1 MSDTPPAG
9 RPSPDLRAIVRRARV
24 EEADR
29 AEAVAALRGAEL
41 ARLELLRDAIE
52 PVLAQIPGDVD
63 TFDAGLVPG
72 EHPRLFIDMIAFV
85 EMAHDRRQY
94 RFVQDTRHG
103 RITLAE
109 TDRLDDMSD
118 AVASYIARRLVRR
131 EKALASAEYEMLRP
145 AVADPQPAETLV
157 YRPVPDRP
165 ARGWPAR
172 VLLIALEYAGIVA
185 LCILA
190 VVLLRY
196 ACVGWLGVRR

>member
-1 MSDTPPAG
+1 MSDTPGTG
-9 RPSPDLRAIVRRARV
+9 RSTPDLRAIVRRARV
-24 EEADR
+24 EEAER
-29 AEAVAALRGAEL
+29 AEAVVALRGAEF

-52 PVLAQIPGDVD
+52 PILAQVPEDVD
-63 TFDAGLVPG
+63 TFDTGLVPG

-85 EMAHDRRQY
+85 EMGHDRRQY

-109 TDRLDDMSD
+109 SDRLDDMTD

-131 EKALASAEYEMLRP
+131 EKALASTEYEGIRP
-145 AVADPQPAETLV
+145 VTAEPQPSETV
-157 YRPVPDRP
+157 VHRPVPARP
-165 ARGWPAR
+165 ARGWLAR
-172 VLLIALEYAGIVA
+172 LLLIVLEYAGIVA

-196 ACVGWLGVRR
+196 ACLGWLGAAR